1 MVINVDIPR
10 FKTKRIFYV
19 SNYSLNVEEWGN
31 IFYII
36 SLFAAEIKTSAF

>member
-1 MVINVDIPR
+1 MVINIDIPR

-19 SNYSLNVEEWGN
+19 PYYILNVEEWGN
-31 IFYII
+31 VFDII